1 MTSTPFTSDVYG
13 ADDHPDVTE
22 ISALIEDAVSP
33 ERSSVLRAH
42 LSGCEPCTDVRASL
56 EEIRDMLG
64 TLPGPVRMPA
74 DIAGR
79 IDAALAAEA
88 LLDASPADPAAVSR
102 ETGPGDAQRGRHT
115 RAGGREGTA
124 RKHGAHVSRETAAS
138 RSGGPGR
145 PADRPADR
153 PAGHPGGSSGPGRH
167 RPAKRTRRWR
177 SAVLA
182 GAGAVV
188 ALGIGGLV
196 MQSMYSP
203 SSPTKAGGAEQGKRE
218 TADGALE
225 KHVQSLLAEE
235 DSTGE
240 PTAPR
245 TPDLK
250 SKQSPGNSPLA
261 GSASSIPSCIREGI
275 DRAETPLAVDENA
288 PYKGSTGYLVV
299 LPNRG
304 DSQRVDAYVVDR
316 SCTTGETSGPG
327 EVLTTRTY
335 SRH

>member
-33 ERSSVLRAH
+33 DRSSVLQAH
-42 LSGCEPCTDVRASL
+42 LSDCELCADVRASL

-74 DIAGR
+74 DITGR

-88 LLDASPADPAAVSR
+88 LLDASLSDPAAVSR
-102 ETGPGDAQRGRHT
+102 ETGPGDAQRGR
-115 RAGGREGTA
+115 RAKTVGREATA
-124 RKHGAHVSRETAAS
+124 RKRGVHVSRETS
-138 RSGGPGR
+138 DPRSGGSS
-145 PADRPADR
+145 R
-153 PAGHPGGSSGPGRH
+153 PAGHPVGSSGPGRH

-177 SAVLA
+177 SAILV

-196 MQSMYSP
+196 IQTMYSP
-203 SSPTKAGGAEQGKRE
+203 STPTTAGGAEQEER
-218 TADGALE
+218 TDADGALE
-225 KHVQSLLAEE
+225 KHVQTLLAKE
-235 DSTGE
+235 DAAGE
-240 PTAPR
+240 PEGPS

-261 GSASSIPSCIREGI
+261 GNASSIPSCIREGI
-275 DRAETPLAVDENA
+275 DRTENPLAVDENA
-288 PYKGSTGYLVV
+288 PYKGGTGYLVV
-299 LPNRG
+299 LPHRG

-316 SCTTGETSGPG
+316 SCTTGESSGPG
-327 EVLTTRTY
+327 EVLTTHTY
-335 SRH
+335 SRR